1 MENQLAISQKPIN
14 TFSTLMIGWKWL
26 VIRRDDV
33 KVKSVLHTTDY
44 YWSVNS
50 TRYTINRSSQEKVFF
65 LRFNCSI
72 TALNCKGTNLF
83 GISNSLE
90 FVQQMYIIMWLVGW
104 VGKELSPVLLKIY
117 PTYVYVIIYNVYGI
131 STGTWS
137 CKLTERG
144 VGM

>member
-14 TFSTLMIGWKWL
+14 TFSTLMIGWKWH

-50 TRYTINRSSQEKVFF
+50 TRYTINRSSQENVFL

-117 PTYVYVIIYNVYGI
+117 PIHTCMSLSTTYTVSQQEHGHVNWWGE
-131 STGTWS
+131 G
-137 CKLTERG
+137 
-144 VGM
+144 